1 VFSCGLVASAVAFY
15 SAWPGS
21 IPGRGACG
29 CLGSRR
35 RLSTGVNCVDSRR
48 LHPGG
53 HFFLSPICVSY
64 FFSLATFCYFHL
76 FRASLTVSAVVFHST
91 GPGSIPGRGARGCLG
106 TRRRLSTDI
115 NCVDS
120 RRLYPG
126 SHFFHLTP
134 ICLWYFF

>member
-1 VFSCGLVASAVAFY
+1 MCSRVVWWLARSPSIQPGRVRFPAVELVAALAVGVDCRRVLIA
-15 SAWPGS
+15 STVD
-21 IPGRGACG
+21 ACTQAVIFSFSN
-29 CLGSRR
+29 L
-35 RLSTGVNCVDSRR
+35 LFV
-48 LHPGG
+48 
-53 HFFLSPICVSY
+53 

-76 FRASLTVSAVVFHST
+76 FRASLAVSAVVFHST